1 MRKVDSENKVEGE
14 TFELEDG
21 NKKTL
26 ELIPG
31 RWEGRRLLGCKI
43 DPLTS

>member
-1 MRKVDSENKVEGE
+1 MRKVDSGNKVEGE

-21 NKKTL
+21 NKYEKTL

-31 RWEGRRLLGCKI
+31 RWEGRRLLGAR
-43 DPLTS
+43 LTP